1 MPNSSILINMLFR
14 NLKLYR
20 VQSGIS
26 PVLQISRS
34 TSNVPPSEVQQFSEN
49 AASGKQ
55 LQTERKSV
63 IPSNS
68 RYVYPEFLP
77 DPKMEWRNSL
87 REKLERMDMI
97 QRRKHIDIP
106 EFYVGSIMAVTSSN
120 QHAPNKGTRFV
131 GICIQ
136 RLGCG
141 LRANFTLRNV
151 IKHIGTEMKY
161 QLYDP
166 TIQKI
171 EVLRLE
177 KRLDDELLYLRDAP
191 NEYSTFDE
199 NMEVEYLPEG
209 TPVPINPTIVKLKPR
224 PWRARWERKGMK
236 GLADLG
242 LEERFYKRAEE
253 LATPWEKYDLMKQ
266 YRKTIPEEEQKEIF
280 AEVYSELHEVEA
292 IRKKLKRKKVFVKP
306 ISTS

>member
-1 MPNSSILINMLFR
+1 MYLNIY
-14 NLKLYR
+14 KLSK
-20 VQSGIS
+20 V
-26 PVLQISRS
+26 
-34 TSNVPPSEVQQFSEN
+34 QFS
-49 AASGKQ
+49 AIQ
-55 LQTERKSV
+55 LCRFSTKVISNEQHLSNDTNSEKILKPERKSV
-63 IPSNS
+63 VPANS
-68 RYVYPEFLP
+68 RYIYPEFLP
-77 DPKMEWRNSL
+77 DPKMQWRNSL

-106 EFYVGSIMAVTSSN
+106 EFFVGIIMAVTSSN
-120 QHAPNKGTRFV
+120 LHAPNKSTRFV

-141 LRANFTLRNV
+141 LRANFTLRNIV
-151 IKHIGTEMKY
+151 KHVGTEMKF

-166 TIQKI
+166 TVQKI

-191 NEYSTFDE
+191 NEYSSYDE
-199 NMEVEYLPEG
+199 NMEAEFLPEG
-209 TPVPINPTIVKLKPR
+209 SPVPINTTLVKLKPR

-236 GLADLG
+236 GLADLE
-242 LEERFYKRAEE
+242 LEERFYNRAEE

-280 AEVYSELHEVEA
+280 AEVYSELHEVEVT
-292 IRKKLKRKKVFVKP
+292 RKKLKRKRVFVKP
-306 ISTS
+306 NKTI

>member
-1 MPNSSILINMLFR
+1 MLLNTF
-14 NLKLYR
+14 KFCR
-20 VQSGIS
+20 VQCSVIQ
-26 PVLQISRS
+26 VCRS
-34 TSNVPPSEVQQFSEN
+34 STKAQSLDNQQFSNDSAKEKL
-49 AASGKQ
+49 SKP
-55 LQTERKSV
+55 ERKSV
-63 IPSNS
+63 VPSNS
-68 RYVYPEFLP
+68 RYIYPEFLP
-77 DPKMEWRNSL
+77 DPKMEWRNNL

-97 QRRKHIDIP
+97 HRRKHIEIP

-120 QHAPNKGTRFV
+120 QHAPNKATRFV

-151 IKHIGTEMKY
+151 IKNVGTEMKY

-199 NMEVEYLPEG
+199 NMEIEYLPEG
-209 TPVPINPTIVKLKPR
+209 APIPVNTTIVKLKPR

-280 AEVYSELHEVEA
+280 AEVYSELHEVEVM
-292 IRKKLKRKKVFVKP
+292 RKKMKRKKVFIKP
-306 ISTS
+306 TKTA